1 MKKVLIIGTV
11 GIPASY
17 GGFET
22 LVEYL
27 TKYASNDI
35 EYQVFCS
42 SMHYKEKI
50 SEHNNARLIYLPLK
64 ANGIQ
69 SIFYDILSMIKAIFI
84 RSDVIL
90 ILGVSGCIFL
100 PILKV
105 CTKAKIITNID
116 GLEWRRNK
124 WNGFIKKFLKFSEK
138 LAVRF
143 SDIIVTDNKAISN
156 YVNNEYTKD
165 NCVIAYGGD
174 HALSSRNIDS
184 CKSNLKKD
192 TFSYYLSLC
201 RIEPENNVAMILESF
216 KNSSLKIKFMG
227 NWNNSEYGRSL
238 KKQYSAYPN
247 IELLDP
253 IYDVDKLFSLRQ
265 ECKGYIH
272 GHSAG
277 GTNPSLV
284 EIMHFAKPVFA
295 YDCDF
300 NRYTTENEACFF
312 SSAEELNES
321 LKKFEGQTL
330 VISGDRMK
338 AIADENYTWSHIT
351 KLYEQC
357 Y

>member
-1 MKKVLIIGTV
+1 MKKVLIVGTV

-22 LVEYL
+22 LVENL
-27 TKYASNDI
+27 TKYASDDI
-35 EYQVFCS
+35 EYKVFCS
-42 SMHYKEKI
+42 SLHYKEKKGK
-50 SEHNNARLIYLPLK
+50 HNNAQLIYLPLK

-69 SIFYDILSMIKAIFI
+69 SIFYDILSMVSAIFI

-90 ILGVSGCIFL
+90 VLGVSGCVFL
-100 PILKV
+100 PILKLF
-105 CTKAKIITNID
+105 TRAKVITNID

-124 WNGFIKKFLKFSEK
+124 WKEYIKKFLKLSER
-138 LAVRF
+138 LAVKY
-143 SDIIVTDNKAISN
+143 SDVIITDNEAISQ
-156 YVNNEYTKD
+156 YVNKEYNKD

-174 HALSSRNIDS
+174 HALSYTDIK
-184 CKSNLKKD
+184 CKNN
-192 TFSYYLSLC
+192 TEYYLSLC
-201 RIEPENNVAMILESF
+201 RIEPENNVQMILESF
-216 KNSSLKIKFMG
+216 KNSNLKIKFMG

-238 KKQYSAYPN
+238 RKKYAAYTN
-247 IELLDP
+247 MELLDP
-253 IYDVDKLFSLRQ
+253 IYDIDELFSLRQ
-265 ECKGYIH
+265 GCKGYIH

-312 SSAEELNES
+312 NSAEDLHVS
-321 LKKFEGQTL
+321 LSQFEDDILTL
-330 VISGDRMK
+330 SGDKMK
-338 AIADENYTWSHIT
+338 CIADKKYTWAVIT
-351 KLYEQC
+351 EMYERC